1 MDKSERAAV
10 EIVKH
15 RRLLR
20 TGRDGRVLSGLMLP
34 LLRWSPS
41 AGYGVITTTGRK
53 TGKPRSKCVRVV
65 RCGDRAYLV
74 ALVPPHTAITRPDA
88 VNAWVW
94 NMRANPRVR
103 LQIPGGVFDGVGREI
118 TDPAELQEARS
129 TLCDNVYPND
139 FAECALHLRGLPSRT
154 KVQELHRYWF
164 ETGIPVVIELEGESQ

>member
-53 TGKPRSKCVRVV
+53 TGRPRSKCVRVV

-74 ALVPPHTAITRPDA
+74 ALVPPHTAITQAAPQ
-88 VNAWVW
+88 
-94 NMRANPRVR
+94 PRSGPASGRVAT
-103 LQIPGGVFDGVGREI
+103 LSAREI
-118 TDPAELQEARS
+118 EVLTHVANGKTNADIGRVLHISEATVKTHLLR
-129 TLCDNVYPND
+129 V
-139 FAECALHLRGLPSRT
+139 FAKLGVSDRTAAVTTAMGL
-154 KVQELHRYWF
+154 
-164 ETGIPVVIELEGESQ
+164 GILPT